1 MKNKILIV
9 EDEKPIAELLEY
21 GLTKQGFET
30 ESCRLLSD
38 ARKIV
43 KHDRPDLVL
52 LDLSLPDGDGL
63 DFCRKIA
70 PRMNMPIIILTAR
83 ASQSDKLLG
92 LEYGAD
98 DYITKPFDMQGV
110 VLRIKSVLRRMEMAA
125 PPTLESEPPFSVA
138 GIRFVPSTQKVYF
151 NNEELSLTPKEYALL
166 YFLAKNTGTIVSRA
180 DIMDHVWGLRNYV
193 GDTRTVDIHIQRL
206 RRKLGRSKIRTAFG
220 AGYVLEENE

>member
-70 PRMNMPIIILTAR
+70 PRMNMPI
-83 ASQSDKLLG
+83 
-92 LEYGAD
+92 
-98 DYITKPFDMQGV
+98 
-110 VLRIKSVLRRMEMAA
+110 
-125 PPTLESEPPFSVA
+125 
-138 GIRFVPSTQKVYF
+138 
-151 NNEELSLTPKEYALL
+151 
-166 YFLAKNTGTIVSRA
+166 
-180 DIMDHVWGLRNYV
+180 
-193 GDTRTVDIHIQRL
+193 
-206 RRKLGRSKIRTAFG
+206 
-220 AGYVLEENE
+220 